1 MPLDYW
7 QKKDR
12 IKELLE
18 KMREYDK
25 RYSSST
31 TPKRLHRQR

>member
-1 MPLDYW
+1 MPEDYW

-12 IKELLE
+12 IKQLLE

-25 RYSSST
+25 RYIGLRP
-31 TPKRLHRQR
+31 PKRLHRER